1 MNTNNAVLEQLVT
14 SDPLVRQA
22 IRQRLQA
29 KLEETNATAKELQS
43 ALNGLEVVPT
53 VKGKAAAKAAG
64 SNGKPGPRTA
74 PASKGKVN
82 PEGKTGRVLEYVR
95 QHPNTPA
102 KAIIE
107 HFSPEGISGAHIH
120 TMLNKLM
127 KGGHVVKDG
136 ARNHGT
142 YRA

>member
-1 MNTNNAVLEQLVT
+1 MNTTNNAVLDQLLT
-14 SDPLVRQA
+14 NDPLIRQA

-29 KLEETNATAKELQS
+29 KLDETTATAKELQS
-43 ALNGLEVVPT
+43 ALNGLEVTPT
-53 VKGKAAAKAAG
+53 VKGKAQAITK
-64 SNGKPGPRTA
+64 GKPGPRTP
-74 PASKGKVN
+74 PATKGKVN

-107 HFSPEGISGAHIH
+107 HFSGEGVTGAHVH

-127 KGGHVVKDG
+127 KGGHVIKDG